1 MIYTVTLNPSIDYIV
16 HADHLKMG
24 EVNRMTKDLK
34 LPGGKGIN
42 VSRILHRLQ
51 TNTTAWGFLGGFT
64 GNFIDDWL
72 KQEGVQTDFTKI
84 SQDTRIN
91 VKLKSDLETEINGLG
106 PTINEEEIQR
116 FLEPFDQLTKEDL
129 VVLAGSIPKSLS
141 TDFYEKLIKKIIEK
155 DAQFVIDTTGDAL
168 LAAVPY
174 HPLVIKPNKDELSE
188 MYNTSISSIDELV
201 YYGKKL
207 LNDGAQH
214 VIISMAGDG
223 ALLFTNEGVY
233 RSNVLK
239 RSLKNSV
246 GAGDSMI
253 AGFVGRYKQTND
265 PIDAFVWGVACG
277 SATAFSDDL
286 AQEDLILELV
296 KEVKIT
302 KIEENENEN

>member
-51 TNTTAWGFLGGFT
+51 ADTTAWGFLGGFT
-64 GNFIDDWL
+64 GNFIEDWL
-72 KQEGVQTDFTKI
+72 KQEGVQTAFTKI
-84 SQDTRIN
+84 THDTRIN
-91 VKLKSDLETEINGLG
+91 IKLKSDLETEINGLG
-106 PTINEEEIQR
+106 PSISEEEMQQ
-116 FLEPFDQLTKEDL
+116 FLQSFDQLTKEDL

-141 TDFYEKLIKKIIEK
+141 PDFYEKLIKKIIEK
-155 DAQFVIDTTGDAL
+155 EAQFVIDTTGAAL
-168 LAAVPY
+168 LAAIPY
-174 HPLVIKPNKDELSE
+174 HPLIIKPNKDELAE
-188 MYNTSISSIDELV
+188 MYQTKISSINELV

-214 VIISMAGDG
+214 VIISMAGEG
-223 ALLFTNEGVY
+223 ALLFTQEGTY

-239 RSLKNSV
+239 RPLKNSV

-253 AGFVGRYKQTND
+253 AGFVGRFKQTND
-265 PIDAFVWGVACG
+265 PVDAFIWGVACG

-286 AQEDLILELV
+286 ARKDLILELV
-296 KEVKIT
+296 KEVEIT
-302 KIEENENEN
+302 QIEENENGN